1 MDLSE
6 LEKFCP
12 TSAKRFP
19 GPLSVSATAL
29 SISVVGS
36 AGEEVSVTAITPA
49 GKMAVRSVRLVADG
63 VPQQVRFAAARP
75 LKLDDE
81 ITAAERAQPTRQ
93 IVPRCIQE

>member
-1 MDLSE
+1 MGLSE

-12 TSAKRFP
+12 TSATRFP
-19 GPLSVSATAL
+19 GPLSVAATAL

-36 AGEEVSVTAITPA
+36 AGEEVSVTVITPA